1 VSYLIIRLNDVVCGY
16 RQLKHDFDFNIEC
29 LLSDNTEERTS
40 MAYVQKVVR
49 EINERIKPFD
59 MAIRSASCEL
69 TGKKFYVFLISV
81 EKPIMK

>member
-1 VSYLIIRLNDVVCGY
+1 VD
-16 RQLKHDFDFNIEC
+16 
-29 LLSDNTEERTS
+29 EEQRTS
-40 MAYVQKVVR
+40 MQAVQKVVR

-69 TGKKFYVFLISV
+69 TGKKFYVFLVTV